1 MKTASTTS
9 VLLVED
15 SALEARLVE
24 RLLDHAGPGQFC
36 VTHVTTLTKAFLVL
50 RQPDIDVV
58 LLDLNLPDSTGM
70 QTLRSILARNTRP
83 PIVVLTGA
91 DEAVGTLAMR
101 EGAQDYIPKDQLQGP
116 LLARSLRYAIERQ
129 RSSLAL
135 TESNESL
142 SRVISSAADAIITKD
157 ILGIIT
163 TWNPAAERLFGYSVE
178 EALGKPLLMLV
189 PPDRVEEE
197 REILARIAR
206 GEMVEHFESI
216 RLRKDGRTVQ
226 VALTIS
232 PIRDKEG
239 RITGASKIARDIT
252 SQKQAEEALLNSER
266 QHRQLIH
273 EAPISVAM
281 FDLEMRYL
289 AASRRWVEAYGR
301 GNRHL
306 VGLCHYD
313 IAPDLP
319 ERWKEIHRRGL
330 AGENL
335 RNDRDN
341 WTREDG
347 IQYWLRWAVSPWHDF
362 TGHIGGVVII
372 AEDITE
378 QVRAEEGLR
387 FHETLLRETGHIAK
401 VGGWEFD
408 VATGEGYWTEEVARI
423 HELAP
428 QTQPSKEIGL
438 NFYSDESRPKIERA
452 LRNTIAHGVPY
463 DLELELNTAKG
474 NRRWVRTIGHPVL
487 ENQKVVKVRG
497 SFQDIT
503 ERKLAEDKLRQQ
515 ASLLDQAFDAVIVWE
530 RNGAITFWNHG
541 AERMYGYTKEEATGR
556 VGHDLLHT
564 TASEGLGAVYQILAT
579 EGKWEGELVHS
590 KRDGKRIVVESRMVQ
605 ITERDRSYVLET
617 NRDVSEERL
626 LEVQL
631 RQSQKMEAIG
641 RLAGG
646 VAHDFNNL
654 LGVILGSA
662 ELLGDAKDLSQVQ
675 KRAAEIQKAG
685 QRAASLTRQLLAFS
699 RKQMI
704 EPRVIDLN
712 AKISEIT
719 EMLVR
724 LVGEDVEICAL
735 LPPGLGKI
743 RADPTQIE
751 QILLNLVVNSRDAM
765 PSGGKITI
773 ETHNIDLEEA
783 YAGSHTSVRP
793 GRYVMIAVSDS
804 GQGMDADTLAHMFEP
819 FFTTKSSGTG
829 LGLAMVYG
837 AVKQSGGNI
846 WVYSEPGKGTTFKVY
861 FPRVDAPADSTS
873 VPERIAAPPRGSETI
888 LLVED
893 SDSLRE
899 LTREFLQIAG
909 YNVVEARD
917 GRDALQLAHSR
928 AQGLHLLLTD
938 VVMPGMSGRELAD
951 EIKRMHPEI
960 RILFMSGY
968 TSDAIVHRGVLDEG
982 LSLLTKPF
990 TRSGLLQK
998 VHEMLKS

>member
-1 MKTASTTS
+1 MNTAGTTS

-15 SALEARLVE
+15 GVLEARLVE
-24 RLLDHAGPGQFC
+24 RLLEHAGPGLFC
-36 VTHVTTLTKAFLVL
+36 VTHVTTLTKALLVL

-58 LLDLNLPDSTGM
+58 LLDLNLPDSTGL
-70 QTLRSILARNTRP
+70 QTLRSILARSTRL

-91 DEAVGTLAMR
+91 DETVGIQAMR
-101 EGAQDYIPKDQLQGP
+101 EGAQDYIPKDQLQAA
-116 LLARSLRYAIERQ
+116 LLARSLRYAMERQ
-129 RSSLAL
+129 RSFLDL
-135 TESNESL
+135 RESNESL
-142 SRVISSAADAIITKD
+142 SRVIASAADAIIAKEH
-157 ILGIIT
+157 LGIIT

-189 PPDRVEEE
+189 PPDRLDEE
-197 REILARIAR
+197 REIMVRIAR
-206 GEMVEHFESI
+206 GERVEHFESI
-216 RLRKDGRTVQ
+216 RIRKDGRPVQ

-252 SQKQAEEALLNSER
+252 AQKQAEEALRNSER

-289 AASRRWVEAYGR
+289 AASRRWVEAYGS

-313 IAPDLP
+313 LAPDLP

-330 AGENL
+330 AGENS
-335 RNDRDN
+335 RNDRDS

-347 IQYWLRWAVSPWHDF
+347 TQYWLRWAVSPWHGS
-362 TGHIGGVVII
+362 TGDIGGVVII

-378 QVRAEEGLR
+378 QVRAEESLR
-387 FHETLLRETGHIAK
+387 FHENLLRATGHIAK

-423 HELAP
+423 HELDQ

-452 LRNTIAHGVPY
+452 LLNTIEHGVPY

-474 NRRWVRTIGHPVL
+474 NRRWVRTIGHPVF

-541 AERMYGYTKEEATGR
+541 AERMYGYSKEEATGR
-556 VGHDLLHT
+556 VSHELLR
-564 TASEGLGAVYQILAT
+564 TAASKGLGAIFEILAT
-579 EGKWEGELVHS
+579 EGKWEGELVHTT
-590 KRDGKRIVVESRMVQ
+590 REGKQIVVESRMVQ
-605 ITERDRSYVLET
+605 IMERDRSYVLET

-662 ELLGDAKDLSQVQ
+662 ELLADAKDLSQVQ
-675 KRAAEIQKAG
+675 RRAAEIQKAG
-685 QRAASLTRQLLAFS
+685 QRAANLTRQLLAFS

-724 LVGEDVEICAL
+724 LVGEDVEIFAS
-735 LPPGLGKI
+735 LPPNLGRI

-765 PSGGKITI
+765 PDGGKITI

-783 YAGSHTSVRP
+783 YADSHSSVLP

-804 GQGMDADTLAHMFEP
+804 GQGMDKETLAHMFEP
-819 FFTTKSSGTG
+819 FFTTKSNGTG
-829 LGLAMVYG
+829 LGLATVYG

-861 FPRVDAPADSTS
+861 FPRVNAPADNTS
-873 VPERIAAPPRGSETI
+873 VPERIAAPPKGSETI

-899 LTREFLQIAG
+899 LTKEFLQIAG

-917 GRDALQLAHSR
+917 GRDALQLAHSY
-928 AQGLHLLLTD
+928 AKELNLLLTD

-951 EIKRMHPEI
+951 EIKRMYPEI

-968 TSDAIVHRGVLDEG
+968 TSNAIVHRGVLDEG

-990 TRSGLLQK
+990 TRSGLVQK
-998 VHEMLKS
+998 VHDMLKS